1 MSKYPQMSGMQQ
13 VIMSPPTDAELDAAA
28 EKPRE
33 CVVSGSSIKVIE
45 NIGKK
50 EPVRNLTYIPSPVL
64 IILTTEKST
73 KCHKINQNFPELFL
87 I

>member
-33 CVVSGSSIKVIE
+33 CVVSGSNIKVIE

-50 EPVRNLTYIPSPVL
+50 EPIRNLTYIP
-64 IILTTEKST
+64 
-73 KCHKINQNFPELFL
+73 
-87 I
+87 